1 MENFV
6 LRIPVK
12 LIFGPGEVAKAGEEA
27 AKLGRKALLVT
38 GKSSAEKSGLLAR
51 VGGYLNSAGVEYV
64 HFNEIEPNPRSTTI
78 DKAAQIVRDQGCDF
92 VLGLGGGSVMDG
104 SKAIATMA
112 KSDHPVW
119 EYVYNE
125 DPSQKREITDALPI
139 MLIPTLAATA
149 SEGNRGGVITNWE
162 TNQKAPLFSDY
173 MYPKV
178 SIVDPELTV
187 TVGRQTTID
196 GAMDIMSH
204 VLESYFT
211 GPENTPLQDRFA
223 EGIIRTVMENLEIV
237 LEKPDDI
244 AARSNLSWCS
254 TMALLGPVNLGRPGA
269 FPLHFIEHVISG
281 HYDIAHGRGLAIL
294 LPGLMRSTYWQRPE
308 KYIALLKN
316 VFFEEPKD
324 MSEAEKAVIFIEKF
338 EAWMQKVGM
347 YCKLS
352 DVGINDDKFELMAED
367 CIKIYGGGKDYIGAY
382 KPIAKDDIV
391 KMLKMVWK

>member
-12 LIFGPGEVAKAGEEA
+12 LIFGPGEIAKTGEEA
-27 AKLGRKALLVT
+27 SKLGKKALLVT

-51 VGGYLNSAGVEYV
+51 LSGYLKEKNIDFV

-78 DKAAQIVRDQGCDF
+78 DIAAKIARDSGCDF
-92 VLGLGGGSVMDG
+92 VLGAGGGSVMDG
-104 SKAIATMA
+104 SKAIAAMV
-112 KSDHPVW
+112 KSEYPVW
-119 EYVYNE
+119 DYVYSE
-125 DPSQKREITDALPI
+125 DPQKKREIKDALPI

-162 TNQKAPLFSDY
+162 TNQKAPLFSDF

-269 FPLHFIEHVISG
+269 FPLHFIEHVVSG

-294 LPGLMRSTYWQRPE
+294 FPGLMRFAYWQRPE
-308 KYIALLKN
+308 KYAALLKN
-316 VFFEEPKD
+316 IFFDDPQD
-324 MSEAEKAVIFIEKF
+324 VSPAEKAVIFIEKF
-338 EAWMQKVGM
+338 EAWMQSVGM
-347 YCKLS
+347 FCKFAE
-352 DVGINDDKFELMAED
+352 VGINDDKFELMAAD
-367 CIKIYGGGKDYIGAY
+367 CIKVYGGGKDFIGAFM
-382 KPIAKDDIV
+382 PIAKDDIV
-391 KMLKMVWK
+391 KIFKMVWK